1 METKITISTTDQ
13 NLVHQILDLIKGE
26 QATYQLETA
35 EQKSNE
41 KLVDVMDQI
50 AANSPITSITDPR
63 SWQKEV
69 RKDKNLLGRD

>member
-41 KLVDVMDQI
+41 KLVDVMD
-50 AANSPITSITDPR
+50 
-63 SWQKEV
+63 
-69 RKDKNLLGRD
+69 RKSDF